1 MGACYGDGLLGFIPG
16 TDRTEDEEIDFITG
30 FAGLGLSHK
39 FREVI
44 GSRVLELAYK
54 KGGKVETRWLP
65 AEEAAPV
72 LAAEKKIGGSAPYSM
87 FPECLNEQLYIPGC
101 RTGGAGRVVWPEKPI
116 NGWGYQPMRN
126 AIAGMVEWID
136 LVKKG
141 EVRGDEQFMQ
151 ELLDNLKLASEHR
164 LLFTIGY

>member
-16 TDRTEDEEIDFITG
+16 TDRTEDEEIAFITE

-54 KGGKVETRWLP
+54 KGGKVETRWLSD
-65 AEEAAPV
+65 EEAAPV

-87 FPECLNEQLYIPGC
+87 FPECLNEQLYLPGC
-101 RTGGAGRVVWPEKPI
+101 RTGGGGRVVWPEKPVD
-116 NGWGYQPMRN
+116 GWGFQPMRN
-126 AIAGMVEWID
+126 AIAGMTEWID

-141 EVRGDEQFMQ
+141 EVRGDEQFMR
-151 ELLDNLKLASEHR
+151 ELLENLQLASEHR
-164 LLFTIGY
+164 LIFTIGY